1 LEPSAIERDVA
12 GVWLVCTECGLRE
25 TFPQF
30 PLWWITGSSGSGK
43 SALIPLLRRMLP
55 EFVVFD
61 GEAIDFWRFDG
72 PASDYSSLYNQWL
85 KVVHQLALHGQRFIC
100 VATAVPEQ
108 INACTFRHHF
118 STISYLGLV
127 CPEAIQR
134 DRLLARPAWRQAG
147 SPEFVAQACGFSR
160 LLERLGREPTSGLTV
175 VDTAAE
181 ATERSAE
188 RIAAWARGA

>member
-1 LEPSAIERDVA
+1 
-12 GVWLVCTECGLRE
+12 
-25 TFPQF
+25 
-30 PLWWITGSSGSGK
+30 
-43 SALIPLLRRMLP
+43 
-55 EFVVFD
+55 
-61 GEAIDFWRFDG
+61 
-72 PASDYSSLYNQWL
+72 
-85 KVVHQLALHGQRFIC
+85 
-100 VATAVPEQ
+100 
-108 INACTFRHHF
+108 
-118 STISYLGLV
+118 LV